1 MISQRDLPARIFS
14 IRWETLLLTW
24 TNQFYFDVSQSNME
38 VGWEDCFPCWSLR
51 SEGSGKKLAIY
62 GARLARRKRGETEVN
77 SKWYSLFVA
86 HVHHD
91 RPRHSKTIQNR
102 WQNYHQIDGKR
113 WCGARCPVHQ
123 DLLALK
129 SFQRGEVWAKFATG
143 LAKSCGMSPVGR

>member
-1 MISQRDLPARIFS
+1 
-14 IRWETLLLTW
+14 
-24 TNQFYFDVSQSNME
+24 ME

-91 RPRHSKTIQNR
+91 RPRHSKTDDRI
-102 WQNYHQIDGKR
+102 II
-113 WCGARCPVHQ
+113 
-123 DLLALK
+123 K
-129 SFQRGEVWAKFATG
+129 SMENDDVVLDAQSIRI
-143 LAKSCGMSPVGR
+143 C